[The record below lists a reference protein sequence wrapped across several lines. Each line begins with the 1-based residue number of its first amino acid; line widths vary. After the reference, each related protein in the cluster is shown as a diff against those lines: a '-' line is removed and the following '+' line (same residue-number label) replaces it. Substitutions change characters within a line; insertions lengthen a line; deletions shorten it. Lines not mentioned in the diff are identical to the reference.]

1 VEVAVG
7 MMVTARKLAEGEE
20 EIRYEF
26 GLDRQF
32 DRVLVIDKQSWQART
47 EDDSFDSAAGMI
59 AAKIKRAWH
68 EKGEFPPGAIF
79 AS

>member
-1 VEVAVG
+1 
-7 MMVTARKLAEGEE
+7 MMVTARKLAEGED

-26 GLDRQF
+26 GLDREF
-32 DRVLVIDKQSWQART
+32 DRILVIDKQSWQVTA
-47 EDDSFDSAAGMI
+47 EDGNFDSAAGMI
-59 AAKIKRAWH
+59 AAKIKKSWT

>member
-1 VEVAVG
+1 

-20 EIRYEF
+20 EVRYEF

-32 DRVLVIDKQSWQART
+32 DRVLVIDRQSWQARS
-47 EDDSFDSAAGMI
+47 EDGNFDSAAGMI
-59 AAKIKRAWH
+59 TAKIKRAWQ
-68 EKGEFPPGAIF
+68 EKGEFPQGAIF

>member
-1 VEVAVG
+1 
-7 MMVTARKLAEGEE
+7 MMVTARRLAEGED

-32 DRVLVIDKQSWQART
+32 DRVLVINKQNWEVSP
-47 EDDSFDSAAGMI
+47 DDGNFDSAAGMI
-59 AAKIKRAWH
+59 AGKIKKAWR
-68 EKGEFPPGAIF
+68 ENGEFPQGAIF